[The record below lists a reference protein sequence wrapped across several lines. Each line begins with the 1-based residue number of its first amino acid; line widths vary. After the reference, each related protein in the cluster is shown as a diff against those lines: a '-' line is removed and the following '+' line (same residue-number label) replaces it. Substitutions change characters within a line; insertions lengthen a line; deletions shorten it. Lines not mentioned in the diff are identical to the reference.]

1 MSFICYVASMKLKES
16 QKLETDGNKL
26 AMLLSFFFCQ
36 FQTNICL
43 QNHRNE
49 KWTKA
54 CNIQQKVLDI
64 LKNWQCQ
71 SLGFLCHHPG
81 AVDAPC
87 HLTISSKQ
95 PKQKNLSIGIIPK
108 SFKSNL
114 FFVEWRS
121 RTRRNAQMYLKT
133 FRWLTG
139 NWFSTYKNNS

>member
-81 AVDAPC
+81 AVDAPVIWPSPANN
-87 HLTISSKQ
+87 LNKRISLLVS
-95 PKQKNLSIGIIPK
+95 
-108 SFKSNL
+108 
-114 FFVEWRS
+114 
-121 RTRRNAQMYLKT
+121 YLKALNPT
-133 FRWLTG
+133 CFLLNEEVELG
-139 NWFSTYKNNS
+139 GMHKCI